1 MKLIY
6 KILIANIIIAVVITT
21 IALLLTGSGYSSGD
35 DTAVA
40 FGIVCLGIGILN
52 LFVGFILLFTQL
64 KAWGSGM
71 LLSSAV
77 LLLLSGISCS
87 QGFNLH

>member
-1 MKLIY
+1 MNLFYRDEKEEIVNVFRKKKYQIQFFNLKMKLIY

-52 LFVGFILLFTQL
+52 LFVGFILLFTQ
-64 KAWGSGM
+64 
-71 LLSSAV
+71 
-77 LLLLSGISCS
+77 
-87 QGFNLH
+87 